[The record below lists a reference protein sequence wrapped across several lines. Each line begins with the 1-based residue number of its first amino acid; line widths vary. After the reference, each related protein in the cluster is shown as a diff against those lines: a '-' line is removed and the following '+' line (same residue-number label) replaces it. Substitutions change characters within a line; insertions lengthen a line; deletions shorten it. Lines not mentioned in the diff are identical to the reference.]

1 MEVTADN
8 AHWFADSFT
17 RITDNVGQALL
28 GKEEVIR
35 LALTCMFAEGHL
47 LLEDAPGTGKTALA
61 RAIAAT
67 VHGTHSRIQFTPDL
81 LPSDITGVTIYDQR
95 TGSWDF
101 HKGPISW
108 RSWRKPRSRLMACAA
123 KRDAPS
129 W

>member
-47 LLEDAPGTGKTALA
+47 LL
-61 RAIAAT
+61 
-67 VHGTHSRIQFTPDL
+67 
-81 LPSDITGVTIYDQR
+81 
-95 TGSWDF
+95 
-101 HKGPISW
+101 
-108 RSWRKPRSRLMACAA
+108 
-123 KRDAPS
+123 
-129 W
+129 